1 MTTTTAR
8 KGAATMPKEAE
19 PLRLRKRIGSTVYTV
34 NAYFATH
41 TKETMQDKILRLARN
56 NGLDFQSDASAGRQ
70 DNAEPMRTGR
80 LPERSVCNE

>member
-34 NAYFATH
+34 NAYFATN
-41 TKETMQDKILRLARN
+41 TTETMQDKILRLARN
-56 NGLDFQSDASAGRQ
+56 NGLDFQSENAG
-70 DNAEPMRTGR
+70 PMRTGR
-80 LPERSVCNE
+80 LPERSANK